1 MFSISQ
7 QVLGLLPLL
16 SMILADVHLQAV
28 IVLVL
33 LSTKLAINCWS
44 AHMLA
49 DNVSHQVIPLGT
61 CLATSARIIW
71 FTKVDHF
78 YVDYLPSTGI
88 RVGSIMD
95 Y

>member
-1 MFSISQ
+1 MFSFSQ

-61 CLATSARIIW
+61 CLATSVRIIL

-78 YVDYLPSTGI
+78 YVD
-88 RVGSIMD
+88 
-95 Y
+95 